1 MKNNMGAI
9 EALLFVVANE
19 GLSID
24 ELSKQLDITHNDV
37 IETLKAIEEKYKQD
51 NSGIHMIQTAN
62 RIKLATKK
70 EYAPIIEN
78 YAQSEIAT
86 KLSQAALE
94 ILAIIA
100 YKQPVTRL
108 DIEDIRGVQST
119 GPLHKLIMYDL
130 IEEAGRLDLPGKP
143 IIYRTTDYFLDYF
156 GLVDIDD
163 LPKINEE
170 VIENNEARDLFF
182 ESFQLTIE
190 DIVD

>member
-1 MKNNMGAI
+1 MGAI